1 MQEKSIQ
8 EFICKHPYLIDEEI
22 LNCGKTEV
30 SVSGGRIDI
39 TFQTEAGV
47 IIIECKKTNLK
58 DRDVKQI
65 KKYIR
70 KLVKEGNKVNHA
82 YLIGLEPKVPITETL
97 TCDRVIIKI
106 KKLIES
112 IPLQLAFCENGHYFA
127 CDFNICPY
135 CSGKKLS
142 GKEISLG

>member
-8 EFICKHPYLIDEEI
+8 EFICKNFFLIDKEI

-30 SVSGGRIDI
+30 SVSGSRIDI
-39 TFQTEAGV
+39 AFNIEEGV
-47 IIIECKKTNLK
+47 IIVECKKTNLK
-58 DRDVKQI
+58 DRDVRQI

-70 KLVKEGNKVNHA
+70 KFIKEGNKVIRA

-127 CDFNICPY
+127 CDYNICPY